1 MKKKLLNNWLLKILS
16 LAIAFMLWFIVIN
29 VENPVDEKSF
39 SNIKVNLLNTNV
51 IEEEGK
57 VYQVL
62 DATDV
67 VRTVKVQAPR
77 KVLDELTSNDI
88 VAEADFS
95 KVTIND
101 TVEIKFYTMK
111 SNSEIRDISGNID
124 MVRLNIEDKKTKR
137 LVLTVET
144 SGEPEEGFITG
155 TPILDQNRI
164 EVSGPESII
173 TKVYAAKM
181 KVDVSDS
188 SSEISTYA
196 TVKLYDTAGNE
207 IPKDNLTMNAQA
219 VKVKVPVWAT
229 KEVNI
234 VFECT
239 GIPAEGYAFTGKIEP
254 KQSKAVVAGTPATLA
269 SFNRILIPADELDL
283 TGRTTDLTKVVNVK
297 DYLPEGVSFAN
308 GFNGK
313 VTVTVDVEVL
323 TEKEITIKSTQIN
336 VVGMPEGFS
345 AQVPELPEEYKVLL
359 KGLAADL
366 NKVDANLIQGYV
378 QIDNMME
385 SLDIDKLVPGTYSAI
400 VDLDFADSVS
410 QVAELQ
416 IDIIILGNEEEN

>member
-39 SNIKVNLLNTNV
+39 SNIRVNFLNTD
-51 IEEEGK
+51 IIDQEDK

-62 DATDV
+62 DSTDL
-67 VRTVKVQAPR
+67 VRTVKVEAPR
-77 KVLDELTSNDI
+77 KVLDELSGSDI
-88 VAEADFS
+88 VAEADFAD
-95 KVTIND
+95 VTIND
-101 TVEIKFYTMK
+101 TVEIKFYSIK
-111 SNSEIRDISGNID
+111 SNSEILNISGNID

-144 SGEPEEGFITG
+144 SGEPDEGYIIG
-155 TPILDQNRI
+155 TPVLDQNRI

-173 TKVYAAKM
+173 SKVYAAKM

-207 IPKDNLTMNAQA
+207 ISKENLLMNTQT
-219 VKVKVPVWAT
+219 VKVKVPVLAT
-229 KEVNI
+229 KEVKI
-234 VFECT
+234 VFEST
-239 GIPAEGYAFTGKIEP
+239 GIPAEGYAATGEIEP
-254 KQSKAVVAGTPATLA
+254 KQSTVVVAGAPVALA
-269 SFNRILIPADELDL
+269 AVKRILVPASELDV

-297 DYLPEGVSFAN
+297 EYLPENVIFAN

-313 VTVTVDVEVL
+313 VTVTVDIEAL
-323 TEKEITIKSTQIN
+323 QEKEFTIKASQID
-336 VVGMPEGFS
+336 VVGIPEGFEV
-345 AQVPELPEEYKVLL
+345 QMPLPETEYKIRL
-359 KGLAADL
+359 KGLKDDL
-366 NKVDANLIQGYV
+366 DTVDATSIQGYV

-385 SLDIDKLVPGTYSAI
+385 SLDMTEMVPGIYQAV

-410 QVAELQ
+410 QMAELQ
-416 IDIIILGNEEEN
+416 IEINILGKEEVN